1 MLKVLQFL
9 PVILWFIT
17 YKMTSN
23 LILST
28 AVIVVACVI
37 ATAVEYAMTKQL
49 SRMQIFLVAA
59 VLLFGLPTVLLNDPS
74 IIKWKVTVVNFLFAT
89 TIFVF
94 QFILKK
100 NPFAFLFEK
109 ELPLPQEAYNTL
121 SVWWMV
127 FFVAAGLLNIVIAF
141 YLPALI
147 GVTEV
152 EAEEIWVDYKTFGN
166 AILNGIFALICG
178 FVLLKK
184 YPDIIK
190 NIEK

>member
-37 ATAVEYAMTKQL
+37 STAVEYAMTKQL

-74 IIKWKVTVVNFLFAT
+74 IIKWKVTVVNFLFAA